1 MSASTELWN
10 LSEFSKI
17 STHITLFISSLIRL
31 TKLKGT
37 PNEINGKQKQKTKTS
52 EYSGETI
59 PKVGSLWNFLELPNI
74 STTDN
79 IFNLLI
85 SLLRNYTKM

>member
-10 LSEFSKI
+10 LSEFPKI
-17 STHITLFISSLIRL
+17 STYITLFISSLIRL

-52 EYSGETI
+52 EYGGETI
-59 PKVGSLWNFLELPNI
+59 PKVGSLWNFSELPNI

-79 IFNLLI
+79 IFNLSI
-85 SLLRNYTKM
+85 SLLRNYTKI